1 MTRVLTPVFFACLL
15 VAGAILAGPTQGAEA
30 PEGLQAATTSR

>member
-15 VAGAILAGPTQGAEA
+15 LVGAALAGPTQGAEA
-30 PEGLQAATTSR
+30 PPELQAAQAQR